1 MPPVIAVFT
10 LSKASGLDLTLS
22 AAWFWPPFFNNPHI
36 TVYALIPPLMVIFHL
51 YQQFKVKGFLKYIIN
66 PETFISFQNVTPILL
81 YGRKWVDEVCFHSI
95 HRTEF
100 PRST

>member
-51 YQQFKVKGFLKYIIN
+51 YQQFKLKGFFKIYN
-66 PETFISFQNVTPILL
+66 
-81 YGRKWVDEVCFHSI
+81 
-95 HRTEF
+95 
-100 PRST
+100 